1 MKKEKRYIMI
11 LSALCLAA
19 VVGMICYKQEKKD
32 KIPQFVFLYAENQP
46 DDYPTTLGAKYFAEL
61 VKERTDGEI
70 EIIVKSGG
78 ELGVEKEVIR
88 QLQYGGIDFARI
100 SLSQLAEEI
109 PEMNVLQLPYLYKNS
124 EHMWHVLDGE
134 MGAFFMDMTQSQDV
148 VGLSWYDA
156 GARNFYSSEKP
167 ITSPSDVAGMR
178 VRVQESELMADMIEA
193 MGGTPVKIDYDTVY
207 ESLERGIVDAAENN
221 WSSYMYMKHNEVAG
235 YFTVDEHT
243 RVPEIQLCSVHT
255 WERLTP
261 KQREI
266 ISACA
271 KESAQYERKLWGE
284 KENICQTDAIRQGVK
299 VVYLNEEQKKA
310 FQTAMAV
317 VYEKYSGDFSALV
330 KEIQEME

>member
-11 LSALCLAA
+11 LSVLCLVA
-19 VVGMICYKQEKKD
+19 VGAVICHRLEKKD

-100 SLSQLAEEI
+100 SLSQIAEEI

-134 MGAFFMDMTQSQDV
+134 LGAFFMDMTQSQDV
-148 VGLSWYDA
+148 IGLSWYDA

-167 ITSPSDVAGMR
+167 IASPTDVAGMR

-193 MGGTPVKIDYDTVY
+193 MGGTPVKIDYDAVY

-243 RVPEIQLCSVHT
+243 RVPEMQLCSVHT
-255 WERLTP
+255 WERLTQE
-261 KQREI
+261 QREI
-266 ISACA
+266 IAACA
-271 KESAQYERKLWGE
+271 KESALYERKLWGA
-284 KENICQTDAIRQGVK
+284 KENACQTDAARQGVE
-299 VVYLNEEQKKA
+299 VVYLSQEQKEA
-310 FQTAMAV
+310 FQTAMEV
-317 VYEKYSGDFSALV
+317 VYEKYSGDFSTLV
-330 KEIQEME
+330 KKIQEME